1 MNDALQQSVFLKAC
15 RGEQT
20 DYTPVWLNRQAGR
33 YMKEYHEVKADT
45 PSLDFFKTPHLA
57 AQVTCDAQR
66 ILGVDAA
73 IMFAD
78 LLPILE
84 PMGLELD
91 YIVGVGPNIA
101 NPVRSNADI
110 DNLRVAPSADTMP
123 YIGEVIRLIRAELPD
138 DIPLIG
144 FGGAPFTLA
153 SYAIEGKGSRN
164 YIQVKKLMLSDP
176 GAFRAIMEKMTTC
189 AIDYFRYQIDEGV
202 QAVQIFDSWVG
213 CLSVSDYREYVFEHS
228 RRLISEISGRV
239 PVIHFGTG
247 NPALLPLMAEAGGDV
262 MALDW
267 RAPLRESWDLMGVPA
282 VQGNMDPV
290 ALFAKKE
297 AMLATAGSVMKEVER
312 RPGHIFN
319 LGHGILPET
328 PVDNVKA
335 LVDFV
340 HEYQV

>member
-1 MNDALQQSVFLKAC
+1 MTDALQQSAFLKAC
-15 RGEQT
+15 RGEAT
-20 DYTPVWLNRQAGR
+20 DFTPIWLNRQAGR
-33 YMKEYHEVKADT
+33 YMKEYHEVKGDT
-45 PSLDFFKTPHLA
+45 PSLDFFKTPHLS

-73 IMFAD
+73 ILFAD

-84 PMGLELD
+84 PMGLHLD
-91 YIVGVGPNIA
+91 YLPGIGPNIS
-101 NPVRSNADI
+101 NPVRTHAEI
-110 DNLRVAPSADTMP
+110 DALKLVPAHESMA
-123 YIGEVIRLIRAELPD
+123 YIEAAIRLIRAELPA

-164 YIQVKKLMLSDP
+164 YIHVKQLMLSDP
-176 GAFRAIMEKMTTC
+176 AAFSVVMQKMTDA
-189 AIDYFRYQIDEGV
+189 AIDYLNYQIRSGV
-202 QAVQIFDSWVG
+202 QAIQIFDSWVG
-213 CLSVSDYREYVFEHS
+213 ALSVEDYREHVLGHTQ
-228 RRLISEISGRV
+228 RLIKAVSGTV
-239 PVIHFGTG
+239 PIIHFGTG
-247 NPALLPLMAEAGGDV
+247 NPALLPAMAEAGGDV

-267 RAPLRESWDLMGVPA
+267 RAPLMESWDLMGCRA
-282 VQGNMDPV
+282 VQGNLDPV
-290 ALFAKKE
+290 ALFAE
-297 AMLATAGSVMKEVER
+297 QPAVLRAAGNILAAVAG

-340 HEYQV
+340 HEFRH